1 MNTGGSD
8 ETGVD
13 PAGTAP
19 SSPSASNHR
28 GLISTFVRHGTAPN
42 LLMMTL
48 VLIGVFAIAKLNR
61 QFFPTIEIPVIT
73 VTVPWPGASAED
85 VESNILDVLEPELR
99 FLDDVNEVTSIAS
112 EGSAVISIELM
123 SGADAQKAQSDVEQA
138 VARVTTLPETAERP
152 IISRAAF
159 FDQVAKIAVSGPFT
173 EKVLKTY
180 AKQIRDGLLFAGID
194 RVTFNGARDEEIWIS
209 LKEADLRRLGL
220 TLDGTAQIVRENT
233 QDTPA
238 GKLEGNFDVLLRSKA
253 QRRTPE
259 LISEIEIRSTTTG
272 EKIKLKDIAEIG
284 TRYDREG
291 HIGFFEGNRGI
302 ELVVQRS
309 VSADTLET
317 MRIMNAYLEEL
328 RPTLPPTLH
337 VTTYDVSG
345 KLVVGRLTILI
356 ENGLQGLVLVLAM
369 LFIFLNARI
378 AFWVAAG
385 IPISLLA
392 ALGVMWATGQS
403 INMVSMFAMIM
414 MLGIIVDD
422 AIVVGEQAATN
433 EENGMPRLEAAEQG
447 AIKMF
452 APVVAATLTTACA
465 FMPIMFISDRM
476 GDIMGAI
483 PLVVLSVLAA
493 STIECFLILPGHL
506 RHGHAGKIRPPS
518 RARAAFDRR
527 FGHFRDHWFTRWV
540 TFCYRWRYTT
550 VAAMIAILILSVG
563 MLAGGRVGFEF
574 FPSPEPENITAD
586 VTFAPGT
593 PRSAQSA
600 ATAKIE
606 AALYRAEEQLLADF
620 AAKPKASDDQQS
632 NAANPEKVIVSPR
645 DAQSSGV
652 SITARSRPLPATEPR
667 LVETVFTTIGKS
679 GRSQGD
685 NLAEINVQL
694 TPSEER
700 LITTKRIIAAW
711 QKARREIPG
720 VERVAIS
727 GRRGGPPG
735 RDVDVRLQNGD
746 IETLKQA
753 AEEVKLALTSF
764 PGVSGINDDLTYG
777 KQEYVF
783 ELTPRGL
790 ALGFTGQNIGRQ
802 VRNAFEG
809 NIATRFARDDEEII
823 VRVKRQQ
830 DLAGRA
836 DLERLYLTTPAG
848 ERVPLTEVVN
858 ISERRSFSIIQRK
871 DGVATVAV
879 TADIDSE
886 VTKSQDVLDRLATE
900 ALPPIMEKYGLSYI
914 FKGRADERQ
923 RSFKDLKAGALLA
936 LSLIYIVLGWVFAS
950 YWKPI
955 AVMAIIPFGF
965 VGAVY
970 GHYIMGYNLTIISL
984 IGLLGL
990 SGILVNDSIV
1000 LVTRIRERILEGEDL
1015 EQACTGGARDRFRAV
1030 LLTSLTTIGGLLPLI
1045 FETSR
1050 QAQFL
1055 IPMALTLVFGLAT
1068 ATVLVLILVPC
1079 LIGVGGDVARL
1090 AGRRGRDAFAEAG
1103 SRGPNINDTPAPA
1116 E

>member
-1 MNTGGSD
+1 MSAGEPAESGGQH
-8 ETGVD
+8 
-13 PAGTAP
+13 AAP
-19 SSPSASNHR
+19 YPSTNSPVPR

-48 VLIGVFAIAKLNR
+48 VLIGIFAIAKLNR
-61 QFFPTIEIPVIT
+61 QFFPTIEIPIIS

-99 FLDDVNEVTSIAS
+99 FLDEVNEVTAIAL
-112 EGSAVISIELM
+112 EGSAVISIELI

-138 VARVTTLPETAERP
+138 IARVTTLPETAERP

-159 FDQVAKIAVSGPFT
+159 FDPVAKIAVSGPFT
-173 EKVLKTY
+173 EQVLKTY
-180 AKQIRDGLLFAGID
+180 AKQIRDGLLLAGID
-194 RVTFNGARDEEIWIS
+194 RVTFSGLRDEEIWIS
-209 LKEADLRRLGL
+209 LNEADLRRLGL
-220 TLDGTAQIVRENT
+220 TLDGISQIVRENT

-238 GKLEGNFDVLLRSKA
+238 GKLEGNIDVLLRSKSE
-253 QRRTPE
+253 RRTPE

-272 EKIKLKDIAEIG
+272 EKIKLKDIAEIR

-291 HIGFFEGNRGI
+291 DIGYFEGDRGI

-309 VSADTLET
+309 VGADTLET
-317 MRIMNAYLEEL
+317 MRIMDAYLDEL

-369 LFIFLNARI
+369 LFIFLNARV

-385 IPISLLA
+385 IPISLFA

-447 AIKMF
+447 ATKML

-465 FMPIMFISDRM
+465 FMPIMFISDRI

-483 PLVVLSVLAA
+483 PLVVLAVLVA

-506 RHGHAGKIRPPS
+506 RHGHAGKIRAPS
-518 RARAAFDRR
+518 RARVAIDRR
-527 FGHFRDHWFTRWV
+527 FAYFRDHWFNSWI
-540 TFCYRWRYTT
+540 TFAYHWRYTT
-550 VAAMIAILILSVG
+550 VGAMVATLIFSVG
-563 MLAGGRVGFEF
+563 MLTGGRVGFEF
-574 FPSPEPENITAD
+574 FPSPEPENISAN

-593 PRSAQSA
+593 PRSIQQQ
-600 ATAKIE
+600 ATARIE
-606 AALYRAEEQLLADF
+606 AALYRAEKQLLANQ
-620 AAKPKASDDQQS
+620 AAQTRASVDPNTDPRNSQKEAV
-632 NAANPEKVIVSPR
+632 AAHITQHEPGSP
-645 DAQSSGV
+645 D
-652 SITARSRPLPATEPR
+652 ARSKPLPASEPR

-679 GRSQGD
+679 GRSRGD

-700 LITTKRIIAAW
+700 AITTKRIIAAW
-711 QKARREIPG
+711 RKARPEIPG
-720 VERVAIS
+720 VERVSIF

-735 RDVDVRLQNGD
+735 RDVDVRLQNGG
-746 IETLKQA
+746 IETLKRA
-753 AEEVKLALTSF
+753 AEDVKLALTSF
-764 PGVSGINDDLTYG
+764 PGVSGIDDDLTYG

-790 ALGFTGQNIGRQ
+790 ALGFTGQSIGRQ

-809 NIATRFARDDEEII
+809 NIATRFGRDDEEII
-823 VRVKRQQ
+823 VRVKRHQ

-836 DLERLYLTTPAG
+836 DLERLYLTTPAD

-871 DGVATVAV
+871 DGVRTVGV
-879 TADIDSE
+879 TADIDSDI
-886 VTKSQDVLDRLATE
+886 TKSHDVLDRLSTE
-900 ALPPIMEKYGLSYI
+900 VLPPILEKYGLTYV

-923 RSFKDLKAGALLA
+923 KSFKDLEAGALLA
-936 LSLIYIVLGWVFAS
+936 LALIYIVLGWVFAS
-950 YWKPI
+950 YWKPF

-965 VGAVY
+965 VGAVF
-970 GHYIMGYNLTIISL
+970 GHYVMGYNLTIISL

-1000 LVTRIRERILEGEDL
+1000 LVSRIRERILEGEDL
-1015 EQACTGGARDRFRAV
+1015 EQACIGSARDRFRAV

-1068 ATVLVLILVPC
+1068 ATVLVLVLVPC
-1079 LIGVGGDVARL
+1079 LIGIGGDVARL
-1090 AGRRGRDAFAEAG
+1090 AGG
-1103 SRGPNINDTPAPA
+1103 SRREAIGGLRTDGSATSDTPAPA